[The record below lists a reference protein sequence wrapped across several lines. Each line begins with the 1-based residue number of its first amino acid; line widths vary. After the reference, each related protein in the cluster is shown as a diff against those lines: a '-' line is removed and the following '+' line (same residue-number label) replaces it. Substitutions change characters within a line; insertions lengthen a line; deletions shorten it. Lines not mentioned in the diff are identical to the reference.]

1 MNVTRISFIFEL
13 LEEESLVD
21 VVVDALVMLEGRL
34 ERRVEFFVDEN
45 DEIIVELAFVLM
57 IFADDELVV
66 LKLALFV
73 DNVDDVLVFGVEIVE
88 AGELKF
94 DEDKLGFVVVEEIK
108 LVALELSLVV
118 NEDDE
123 LAFVLMIF
131 ADDELAVLELALLV
145 DGSDDDELVFA
156 VVGAIV
162 EVGVLVFDE
171 DRLGLVVDEVIIV
184 VAFVFMLAVD
194 ELAVFGVEEL
204 VPFVGVSIKEPF
216 LHPICESLVIV

>member
-1 MNVTRISFIFEL
+1 
-13 LEEESLVD
+13 
-21 VVVDALVMLEGRL
+21 MLEGRL

-45 DEIIVELAFVLM
+45 DEIVVELAFVLM

-94 DEDKLGFVVVEEIK
+94 DEDKFGFVVVEEIK

>member
-1 MNVTRISFIFEL
+1 
-13 LEEESLVD
+13 
-21 VVVDALVMLEGRL
+21 MLEGRL
-34 ERRVEFFVDEN
+34 ERRVEFLVDEN

-57 IFADDELVV
+57 IFADDELVFAV
-66 LKLALFV
+66 VVAIVELFV
-73 DNVDDVLVFGVEIVE
+73 VGIVE

-94 DEDKLGFVVVEEIK
+94 DEDKFGFVADEEIK